1 MLFGTDGIPAGARK
15 AFAAN
20 PMVPEQQYQQRVNHT
35 GTLSI
40 SREVLAGLTSSGV
53 LRLILRSNST
63 GGRMGG
69 DAPFSG
75 GTFADRDVSVKI
87 SPVTLMYPLMSCF
100 MRSITTGQ
108 HLSTPLERPRS
119 DTHPTH
125 ILQPLTYCHLIESN
139 LI

>member
-1 MLFGTDGIPAGARK
+1 MLFGTDGIPPGARK

-20 PMVPEQQYQQRVNHT
+20 LMVPEQQYQQRVNHT

-63 GGRMGG
+63 GGRMRG
-69 DAPFSG
+69 DTPFSG
-75 GTFADRDVSVKI
+75 GGFADRDVSVKI

-125 ILQPLTYCHLIESN
+125 ILQPLTYCHLIASN